1 MVRLGGRISRS
12 SIVMPGKSLTELQL
26 LKIWA
31 INSYFHVISICILA
45 PHYLLLSICFK
56 ALFKTRFWLW
66 KNLYFRKSVVGTI
79 CCFFWHCCFTF
90 LFLSQDWSCCLLT
103 LLWAGYTSYLAVGFR
118 SIQVDTAGLELC
130 FGFFFF
136 LDNCQFWTSNLN
148 FKFAQTDQHRET
160 FRRKKN
166 KFLAWS
172 SSFDKITS
180 SLSSPSYLPEPGACE
195 VLILSFICPSF
206 LCCQAKVTQR
216 GIHEYICLSPKWRW
230 H

>member
-1 MVRLGGRISRS
+1 MNKKSQRTPETLQEPLVVWRWKKGPSPNQWQTLLAVIALAHKKGCFGAISGRSPSRGS
-12 SIVMPGKSLTELQL
+12 VPVCIDINSAENRWLDWVGVLAGAPLSCQGNLWQLQL

-79 CCFFWHCCFTF
+79 CCFFWHCRFTF

-103 LLWAGYTSYLAVGFR
+103 LLWAGYTSSLAVGFR

-130 FGFFFF
+130 FGFFF
-136 LDNCQFWTSNLN
+136 
-148 FKFAQTDQHRET
+148 
-160 FRRKKN
+160 
-166 KFLAWS
+166 
-172 SSFDKITS
+172 
-180 SLSSPSYLPEPGACE
+180 
-195 VLILSFICPSF
+195 
-206 LCCQAKVTQR
+206 
-216 GIHEYICLSPKWRW
+216 
-230 H
+230 